1 MNVNEHVR
9 KMIVDTMGAADDLTE
24 LLTMTSVFYSS
35 MLAILVDEH
44 LMSAETA
51 RQVIEMTEESFE
63 GAIDGAL

>member
-35 MLAILVDEH
+35 MLATLVDEH

-51 RQVIEMTEESFE
+51 R
-63 GAIDGAL
+63 

>member
-1 MNVNEHVR
+1 MNVSEHVR

-35 MLAILVDEH
+35 MLTLLVDEH
-44 LMSAETA
+44 LMSAEAA

>member
-1 MNVNEHVR
+1 MNVNEYVK

-35 MLAILVDEH
+35 MLTTLVDEH

-51 RQVIEMTEESFE
+51 R
-63 GAIDGAL
+63 

>member
-1 MNVNEHVR
+1 MNVNEHVS

-35 MLAILVDEH
+35 MLVTLVDEH

>member
-35 MLAILVDEH
+35 MLTTLVDEH

>member
-35 MLAILVDEH
+35 MPVTLVDEH
-44 LMSAETA
+44 LTSAETA
-51 RQVIEMTEESFE
+51 R
-63 GAIDGAL
+63 

>member
-1 MNVNEHVR
+1 MNVNEYVK

-35 MLAILVDEH
+35 MLTTLVDEH